1 MDAQIGSFEYFC
13 DAAYF
18 DMWCVRRVGDRTF
31 GQGFHVLNEQS
42 AKALAEELSSMA
54 DPAAEIAA
62 LRKERDDLRAK
73 LDEAVQEMCQIKPY
87 LNWTVSDESPGYHP
101 TMPSAVG
108 RFNAA
113 LARIK
118 GE

>member
-1 MDAQIGSFEYFC
+1 MDWEIKVSDHHRHVIRSERGGTRIAEA
-13 DAAYF
+13 DA
-18 DMWCVRRVGDRTF
+18 
-31 GQGFHVLNEQS
+31 N
-42 AKALAEELSSMA
+42 LSEDEATLIISRLVKCWNACAGMA
-54 DPAAEIAA
+54 DPAAEIEA
-62 LRKERDDLRAK
+62 LRAK

-101 TMPSAVG
+101 TMPSAVV